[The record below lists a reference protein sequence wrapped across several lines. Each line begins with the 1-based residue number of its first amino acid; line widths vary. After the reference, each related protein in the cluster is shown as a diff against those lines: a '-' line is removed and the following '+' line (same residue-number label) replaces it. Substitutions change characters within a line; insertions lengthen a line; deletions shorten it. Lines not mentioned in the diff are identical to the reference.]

1 MKIKVGIDATYTPS
15 GGAKTQLI
23 NMLKFFFIDE
33 DIELFIYSKKQNKWL
48 LESYNHDEITV
59 KYSWL
64 SSKSTFMRVIWGQL
78 FLPFYISKDNIDV
91 LFCPGNI
98 SPLICSS
105 KKIQWIGTIGPFWD
119 PIYSFPLGIK
129 QKLVF
134 YFNKHFILKSAQ
146 SADYVVFESE
156 YTQNFFIEK
165 YNIQAN
171 KSSVINIGKDNFFLK
186 DLNFKGSS
194 FNNLSPFILCV
205 SHLYPYK
212 QIPEMIEAFC
222 SINRDNDFKYTL
234 MIAGSKTSETYYQKI
249 LTTIDKNDA
258 KESVKLLGSL
268 SKEDLYLLYSKC
280 ELMLFPSPCENFA
293 YTLVEAMSRGAPIA
307 CSNTTAMPETCGN
320 AAVYF
325 DPFDIDDMKKSISLV
340 LGDKNLENKLRENSL
355 KRVLELPSYEEVT
368 TRTISIMKRI
378 VNE

>member
-1 MKIKVGIDATYTPS
+1 
-15 GGAKTQLI
+15 
-23 NMLKFFFIDE
+23 
-33 DIELFIYSKKQNKWL
+33 
-48 LESYNHDEITV
+48 
-59 KYSWL
+59 
-64 SSKSTFMRVIWGQL
+64 
-78 FLPFYISKDNIDV
+78 
-91 LFCPGNI
+91 
-98 SPLICSS
+98 
-105 KKIQWIGTIGPFWD
+105 
-119 PIYSFPLGIK
+119 
-129 QKLVF
+129 
-134 YFNKHFILKSAQ
+134 
-146 SADYVVFESE
+146 
-156 YTQNFFIEK
+156 
-165 YNIQAN
+165 
-171 KSSVINIGKDNFFLK
+171 
-186 DLNFKGSS
+186 
-194 FNNLSPFILCV
+194 
-205 SHLYPYK
+205 
-212 QIPEMIEAFC
+212 
-222 SINRDNDFKYTL
+222 

-293 YTLVEAMSRGAPIA
+293 YTLVEAMSRGAPIV